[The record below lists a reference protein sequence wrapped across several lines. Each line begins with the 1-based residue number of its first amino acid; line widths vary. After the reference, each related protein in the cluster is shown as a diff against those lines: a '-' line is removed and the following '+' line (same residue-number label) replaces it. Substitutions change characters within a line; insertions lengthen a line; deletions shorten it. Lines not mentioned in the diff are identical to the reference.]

1 MSYFHDMIFIIYNY
15 FVSHNI
21 KLQIILHNVTKKTK
35 QTELDGEESNNS
47 SQLQINQSTISR
59 YK

>member
-21 KLQIILHNVTKKTK
+21 KLQIILHNVTKKQNK
-35 QTELDGEESNNS
+35 QNWMGKSLTTVAN
-47 SQLQINQSTISR
+47 

>member
-21 KLQIILHNVTKKTK
+21 KLQKILHNVTKKTK

-47 SQLQINQSTISR
+47 SQLQRNQSTISR

>member
-1 MSYFHDMIFIIYNY
+1 MSYFHHMIFIIYNY

-35 QTELDGEESNNS
+35 HTELDGEESNNRPT
-47 SQLQINQSTISR
+47 L
-59 YK
+59 

>member
-1 MSYFHDMIFIIYNY
+1 MSYFHDVIFIIYNC

-47 SQLQINQSTISR
+47 SQLQRNQSTISK